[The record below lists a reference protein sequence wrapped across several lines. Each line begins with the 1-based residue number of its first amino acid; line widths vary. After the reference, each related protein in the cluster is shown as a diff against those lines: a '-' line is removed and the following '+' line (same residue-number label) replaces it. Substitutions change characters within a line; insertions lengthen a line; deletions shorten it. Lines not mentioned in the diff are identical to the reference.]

1 MKQLWL
7 LPVCLCRQG
16 SGFPDKL
23 KRLLLLPAGLLMGL
37 LVSGQQEI
45 IRLYPGKAPG
55 SEDWNWKE
63 ELRQNPGDPSS
74 ARIYNVVDPCL
85 TVFRPKE
92 GARSRTAII
101 IAPGGG
107 FQRLSFKKEGT
118 EVAEWLAERGI
129 TAFVLKYRLNHT
141 MEGKPSPGQADRYG
155 KVVELAM
162 QDGLEAVAYVRRNA
176 EKYNIVPDRI
186 GFMGFS
192 AGGTVTMSVA
202 MSAKDANRPNFIM
215 PVYPYFAAAIG
226 YKAPTEK
233 MPAFICV
240 ASDDGLRLVPQSIDI
255 YNKWIAAGQE
265 AELHIYEK
273 GGHGFGMS
281 KQGIP
286 TDGWIERA
294 GEWLKGRG
302 LMDELPDQ

>member
-1 MKQLWL
+1 MK
-7 LPVCLCRQG
+7 
-16 SGFPDKL
+16 K
-23 KRLLLLPAGLLMGL
+23 LLLLPVYLCRPISGFSDKLKKLLLLQSGLLIGL
-37 LVSGQQEI
+37 LVFGQQEI

-55 SEDWNWKE
+55 SEAWDWKE
-63 ELRQNPGDPSS
+63 ELRQDGDDPQSS
-74 ARIYNVVDPCL
+74 RVYNVVDPSL
-85 TVFRPKE
+85 TVFRPN
-92 GARSRTAII
+92 GDARSRTAII

-107 FQRLSFKKEGT
+107 FLRLAFEKEGT
-118 EVAEWLAERGI
+118 EVAEWLAKKGV

-141 MEGKPSPGQADRYG
+141 TEGRSSVGQAERYG

-176 EKYNIVPDRI
+176 EKYHIAPDRI

-202 MSAKDANRPNFIM
+202 MSSKEVNRPDFII

-226 YKAPTEK
+226 HKAPTEK

-255 YNKWIAAGQE
+255 YNKWIAAGQA

-286 TDGWIERA
+286 TDSWIERA

-302 LMDELPDQ
+302 LLEPGIAK